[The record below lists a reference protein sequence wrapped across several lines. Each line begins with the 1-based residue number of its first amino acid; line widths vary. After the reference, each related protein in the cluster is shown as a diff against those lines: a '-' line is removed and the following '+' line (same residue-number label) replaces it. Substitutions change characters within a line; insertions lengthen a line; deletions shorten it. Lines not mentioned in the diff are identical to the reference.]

1 MTMLQKKFSDLKR
14 VQGQRRLKEK
24 FMQRKY
30 QITTM
35 YLLFSFNVLYS
46 NLKGFSKIS
55 EFYGVKGWYAFWAFW
70 GVFIHVGAV
79 VTAWVSPS
87 FFRVPTTGTLLLLL
101 GETLEAYSNFPFLSP
116 DSILSP
122 ARTRSTK
129 LAGIYRISFSW

>member
-1 MTMLQKKFSDLKR
+1 MKIMVMTMLQKKFSDLKR

-55 EFYGVKGWYAFWAFW
+55 EFYGVKGF
-70 GVFIHVGAV
+70 
-79 VTAWVSPS
+79 
-87 FFRVPTTGTLLLLL
+87 
-101 GETLEAYSNFPFLSP
+101 
-116 DSILSP
+116 
-122 ARTRSTK
+122 
-129 LAGIYRISFSW
+129 